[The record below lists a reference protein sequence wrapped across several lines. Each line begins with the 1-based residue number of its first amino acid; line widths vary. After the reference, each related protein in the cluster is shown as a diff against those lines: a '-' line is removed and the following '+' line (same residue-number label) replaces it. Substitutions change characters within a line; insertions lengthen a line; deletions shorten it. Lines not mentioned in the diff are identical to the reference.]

1 MVPLISDSPKM
12 KTISS
17 FSLLVLCLAAL
28 QLHANAS
35 HSQSQSQE
43 AQLKK
48 FISSR
53 KNSASSTDTFRVR
66 NIADRVAGSL
76 SAESTVSDQ
85 SSMKA
90 ADKITALPGQPE
102 GVDFVQYGGYVNV
115 DAGDG
120 RALFYY
126 LVESPSGASD
136 KPLVLWLNGGQNDPC
151 VDN

>member
-1 MVPLISDSPKM
+1 MISLISDSPKM

-17 FSLLVLCLAAL
+17 FSLLVLFLAAL

-35 HSQSQSQE
+35 HSLSQE

-76 SAESTVSDQ
+76 SADSTLSDQ

-90 ADKITALPGQPE
+90 AG
-102 GVDFVQYGGYVNV
+102 
-115 DAGDG
+115 
-120 RALFYY
+120 YY
-126 LVESPSGASD
+126 LVSS
-136 KPLVLWLNGGQNDPC
+136 Q
-151 VDN
+151 